1 MGSILRGVL
10 GKRLAIIDKSAN
22 YSVLMH
28 WIFLKHVLGG
38 VNDRGHR
45 LISNLYTSGIN
56 LCPLGLRWGLCLILV
71 KISISCDL
79 INFHLSS

>member
-28 WIFLKHVLGG
+28 WIFLKQVSGG

-45 LISNLYTSGIN
+45 LINYLYTSGVN
-56 LCPLGLRWGLCLILV
+56 LGPLDLDLLQRC
-71 KISISCDL
+71 ISTL
-79 INFHLSS
+79 TVVNTLHN

>member
-10 GKRLAIIDKSAN
+10 GKRLVIIDKSAT

-45 LISNLYTSGIN
+45 LINYLYTSGVN
-56 LCPLGLRWGLCLILV
+56 LGPLGLDLLQRCISTHIAVHQPYYLV
-71 KISISCDL
+71 D
-79 INFHLSS
+79 N

>member
-45 LISNLYTSGIN
+45 LINCLY
-56 LCPLGLRWGLCLILV
+56 
-71 KISISCDL
+71 
-79 INFHLSS
+79 SSPE